1 MLAGSQF
8 DLAGILVSLRPVAD
22 RDRDFLAAVYAS
34 TREEELANVPW
45 TPEQKRAFV
54 AHQFAAQDAAYTA
67 NYPGASRLVIVA
79 DGAEVGRLYLHP
91 RAGEIRIMDIA
102 FLPAARGRGIGT
114 AVLQRVLAEGARS
127 GRFVSIHVESFNP
140 ARALYERLGFQLA
153 EAGPVYLRLE
163 WRPSA
168 GSQ

>member
-1 MLAGSQF
+1 MLRMAEDQ
-8 DLAGILVSLRPVAD
+8 
-22 RDRDFLAAVYAS
+22 DRDFLATVYAS

-45 TPEQKRAFV
+45 SPEQKRAFV

-79 DGAEVGRLYLHP
+79 AGADVGRLYLHP
-91 RAGEIRIMDIA
+91 RADEIRIMDIA
-102 FLPAARGRGIGT
+102 LLPAARGRGIGT
-114 AVLQRVLAEGARS
+114 TLLQCVLAEGAAS

-163 WRPSA
+163 WRPS
-168 GSQ
+168 SPTERL